1 MLTRGDWPAVW
12 DRQEQDQA
20 PGGRGHVHRD
30 ALALLA
36 GAAVASQP
44 GAYVSVDDWRLELD
58 LFSFDNQKLVFT
70 YILFIPLLRGS

>member
-1 MLTRGDWPAVW
+1 MSLEVW
-12 DRQEQDQA
+12 SLLFSWFCS
-20 PGGRGHVHRD
+20 PSLSNRGHVHRD

-70 YILFIPLLRGS
+70 YILFIALLRRS